1 MIEDSNDR
9 LEVHLGDRSYPIE
22 IRTDLDEFLYNK
34 TSEFLRKGIKS
45 VAIVDQ
51 GLLAANPNFLRRFFN
66 SIEFLELPSGENTKS
81 TDALIQVWDFLASH
95 NLDRT
100 SSLFAVGGGVIGDL
114 GGFAAASYLRGISL
128 YQIPTT
134 LLSMVDSSVGG
145 KTGINLV
152 SGKNLV
158 GAFHQPKGV
167 FTDLKVLSTLPDR
180 EFSAGMAEVIKYG
193 MIGNRILYDRIL
205 KLRTPLSANSPELL
219 ELILMCCSEKAS
231 VVQADEKENAD
242 GLGGRALLN
251 LGHTFAHAIEAIA
264 GYGQYLHGEAV
275 SIGLVCA
282 LRLSK
287 SIGLCSDDPD
297 SELINLLKSYH
308 LPVELSKTLPL
319 PDLMEKM
326 KSDKKVHRGK
336 LRFVVMNEIGS
347 AFVKELEDLQEV
359 EKVWRSVG
367 AK

>member
-1 MIEDSNDR
+1 
-9 LEVHLGDRSYPIE
+9 
-22 IRTDLDEFLYNK
+22 
-34 TSEFLRKGIKS
+34 
-45 VAIVDQ
+45 
-51 GLLAANPNFLRRFFN
+51 
-66 SIEFLELPSGENTKS
+66 
-81 TDALIQVWDFLASH
+81 
-95 NLDRT
+95 
-100 SSLFAVGGGVIGDL
+100 
-114 GGFAAASYLRGISL
+114 
-128 YQIPTT
+128 
-134 LLSMVDSSVGG
+134 MVDSSVGG

-336 LRFVVMNEIGS
+336 LRFVVMNEIGN